1 MKKINKQSRNDK
13 LTKTLVAIGAMTL
26 VGSAF
31 ASDGFRTHFASS
43 GTLGE
48 NIFSSDI
55 KPGNF
60 AGIGYKQ
67 ATADVLTDGA
77 GTNINQ
83 VALRPGLS
91 IPLVYH
97 NEANVKYLFAGF
109 TTQEKYAGGNITAAI
124 VLPYTSFNKLVTLG
138 PGGPLP
144 AAVSLPNSSANVSK
158 LDDAEVG
165 ATWDY
170 KKSDSTKYSV
180 GLALTTTTGGYQITG
195 NGGSVG
201 QGYTTLKPS
210 FASIT
215 QDGALSY
222 AYKATLGLNSNNSDA
237 NYRSGNV
244 LSLEAALG
252 YKTSVGAFGF
262 KVHSLKQ
269 YQDDTGTGVAANNPY
284 PWVATSGV
292 SAPKADGN
300 RISYTTATIYYTVPV
315 KPIESLFYIGF
326 STMKNPAYTTVPKD
340 GYFEMRLTKAFN

>member
-1 MKKINKQSRNDK
+1 MNQIKQQNRSTK
-13 LTKTLVAIGAMTL
+13 LLKSMLAIGAIACIGNAM
-26 VGSAF
+26 A
-31 ASDGFRTHFASS
+31 ADGFRTHFASS

-55 KPGNF
+55 RPGSF

-67 ATADVLTDGA
+67 ATADSLTDGA
-77 GTNINQ
+77 GNNINQ

-97 NEANVKYLFAGF
+97 NEANVKYLFAGV
-109 TTQEKYAGGNITAAI
+109 TSQEQFAGGHITAAI
-124 VLPYTSFNKLVTLG
+124 VLPFTSFNKTVTLG

-144 AAVSLPNSSANVSK
+144 AAVSLPNSSAKVSK
-158 LDDAEVG
+158 LDDVEFG

-170 KKSDSTKYSV
+170 KKSDVTKYSV
-180 GLALTTTTGGYQITG
+180 GLALTTTTGSYQVVG
-195 NGGSVG
+195 NGASVG

-215 QDGALSY
+215 QDGAFSY
-222 AYKATLGLNSNNSDA
+222 AYKATLGLNGNNNDA
-237 NYRSGNV
+237 NYNSGNV

-269 YQDDTGTGVAANNPY
+269 YQDDTGTGVSPNNPY

-300 RISYTTATIYYTVPV
+300 RISYTAATVYYTVPV
-315 KPIESLFYIGF
+315 KPLESLFYIGF
-326 STMKNPAYTTVPKD
+326 STMKNPAYTTVPKA